1 MKIGDK
7 VKYVP
12 RLIPEDGPVEGTI
25 VTIEPAGYIFKMPM
39 LIIDTVEH
47 WIPAHE
53 CVAIEKKKE
62 GA

>member
-1 MKIGDK
+1 
-7 VKYVP
+7 
-12 RLIPEDGPVEGTI
+12 VEGTI